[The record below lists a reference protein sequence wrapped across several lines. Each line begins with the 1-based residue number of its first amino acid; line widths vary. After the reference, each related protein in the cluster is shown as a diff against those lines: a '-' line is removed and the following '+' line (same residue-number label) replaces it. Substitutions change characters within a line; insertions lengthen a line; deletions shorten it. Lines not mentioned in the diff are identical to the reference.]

1 MDAANCYLLSRRW
14 FTRLWATFFLC
25 TWMPQTVLYSPGY
38 VLQVYELHSSYAH
51 GCRKLFSNWFLTS
64 LCAICLKQF
73 TLSTLISAHRCR
85 KLFSI
90 LQEMFDE
97 AALSIE
103 EMLVQTSASGLTYI
117 AEWKYGKL
125 EHKETASH
133 SIDHVCQ
140 GGIPGWVQHPGWVIT
155 IKYSKCF
162 SKTFFSARKM
172 KTLLHLYC

>member
-1 MDAANCYLLSRRW
+1 ML
-14 FTRLWATFFLC
+14 
-25 TWMPQTVLYSPGY
+25 
-38 VLQVYELHSSYAH
+38 
-51 GCRKLFSNWFLTS
+51 
-64 LCAICLKQF
+64 I
-73 TLSTLISAHRCR
+73 TLISAHGCR

-140 GGIPGWVQHPGWVIT
+140 GGIPG
-155 IKYSKCF
+155 
-162 SKTFFSARKM
+162 
-172 KTLLHLYC
+172 